1 MTGSRHSA
9 LLGPSIDQCEINVD
23 KISQMQQSMLID
35 TPNVIVATG
44 ECSVDDFMLK
54 VGTYSSVN
62 CGIGKLEF
70 KTSGSNN
77 QQTPIQFTRR
87 NVVEVERPT
96 LIEVELMPVTGF
108 DILDHNQ
115 ANYIEINYDSIAHFK
130 MLMSK
135 IY

>member
-1 MTGSRHSA
+1 
-9 LLGPSIDQCEINVD
+9 
-23 KISQMQQSMLID
+23 MLID

>member
-1 MTGSRHSA
+1 MIGSRHSA
-9 LLGPSIDQCEINVD
+9 LLGPSIDQCEITVD
-23 KISQMQQSMLID
+23 NINQMQQSMLID
-35 TPNVIVATG
+35 TPNVSMAVG

-54 VGTYSSVN
+54 VGTYSSVK

-77 QQTPIQFTRR
+77 QQTPIKFSTSKMTQIDRPALID
-87 NVVEVERPT
+87 VE
-96 LIEVELMPVTGF
+96 IMPVTGF

-135 IY
+135 YY